1 MAVFIAWIFF
11 IHFEQ
16 KTNVNHMKKH
26 AKIFFCDIGTPNEKI
41 RISEFV
47 QYLKFIKMP
56 FLFTQVL
63 ILCLKIRLKPH

>member
-1 MAVFIAWIFF
+1 
-11 IHFEQ
+11 
-16 KTNVNHMKKH
+16 MKKH